1 MDGELVHDLRI
12 PLQLISGC
20 AQMLEQE
27 VGQNVRARG
36 YVETLLGSVGQM
48 QRMLAGAMER
58 RRPEAGEVRWTRS
71 DLVGRTWEIFA
82 RCRLYA
88 ERAGVRMSFHA
99 NTDRLEMA
107 LDDEKY
113 ARILLNLLSN
123 ALKFTPAGGSVRLS
137 VRALGD
143 AAEVEVADDGCG
155 VAPERLKKI
164 FQLHETDF
172 GYGCGLTIARDFAAQ
187 MDGSLTARSRPG
199 EGSAF
204 TLRLPVRS
212 VEAAR
217 GANAG

>member
-20 AQMLEQE
+20 AQLLEQE
-27 VGQNVRARG
+27 LGQNARARG

-48 QRMLAGAMER
+48 QRMLSGAMER
-58 RRPEAGEVRWTRS
+58 RRPEAGAVRWTRS
-71 DLVGRTWEIFA
+71 DVVSRTWEIFS

-88 ERAGVRMSFHA
+88 DRAGVRMTFFA

-123 ALKFTPAGGSVRLS
+123 ALKFTPRGGGVRLS

-143 AAEVEVADDGCG
+143 AVETEVADTGCG
-155 VAPERLKKI
+155 ISPERLENI

-187 MDGSLTARSRPG
+187 MGGSLTARSRPG

-212 VEAAR
+212 VEAAS
-217 GANAG
+217 AG

>member
-20 AQMLEQE
+20 AQLLEQE
-27 VGQNVRARG
+27 LGQNARARG

-48 QRMLAGAMER
+48 QRMLSGAMER
-58 RRPEAGEVRWTRS
+58 RRPEAGAVRWTRS
-71 DLVGRTWEIFA
+71 DVVGRTWDVFS

-88 ERAGVRMSFHA
+88 DRAGVRMTFFA

-123 ALKFTPAGGSVRLS
+123 ALKFTPRGGGVRLS

-143 AAEVEVADDGCG
+143 AVETEVADTGCG
-155 VAPERLKKI
+155 MSPERLERV

-172 GYGCGLTIARDFAAQ
+172 GYGCGLAIARDFAAQ
-187 MDGSLTARSRPG
+187 MGGSLTARSRPG

-212 VEAAR
+212 VEAA
-217 GANAG
+217 GAG

>member
-1 MDGELVHDLRI
+1 MDGELAHDLRI

-20 AQMLEQE
+20 AQLLEQE
-27 VGQNVRARG
+27 LGQNARARG

-48 QRMLAGAMER
+48 QRMLSGAMER
-58 RRPEAGEVRWTRS
+58 RRPEAGAVRWTRS
-71 DLVGRTWEIFA
+71 DVVGRTWDVFS

-88 ERAGVRMSFHA
+88 DRAGVRMTFFA

-123 ALKFTPAGGSVRLS
+123 ALKFTPRGGGVRLS

-143 AAEVEVADDGCG
+143 AVETEVADTGCG
-155 VAPERLKKI
+155 MSPERLERV

-172 GYGCGLTIARDFAAQ
+172 GYGCGLAIARDFAAQ
-187 MDGSLTARSRPG
+187 MGGSLMARSRPG

-212 VEAAR
+212 VEAA
-217 GANAG
+217 GAG